1 MLSLQQED
9 ILVRKVSLQ
18 GGARELSPLRFLLG
32 EKKKTKE
39 WNSIPSFQE
48 SGMQILRLKVSEVNT
63 KSHHTKHQAS
73 IIC

>member
-18 GGARELSPLRFLLG
+18 GGARTEPVEISAWKKKKNGIAFLLFRI
-32 EKKKTKE
+32 
-39 WNSIPSFQE
+39 WNAD
-48 SGMQILRLKVSEVNT
+48 LRLKVVKLTRKATIQNT
-63 KSHHTKHQAS
+63 KAS

>member
-18 GGARELSPLRFLLG
+18 GGERELSPLRFLLG
-32 EKKKTKE
+32 KKKE
-39 WNSIPSFQE
+39 QRNSTPSFQE
-48 SGMQILRLKVSEVNT
+48 SGMQILRLKVSEVNM

-73 IIC
+73 TC